1 MLTVPATHPV
11 RKQSPSTQ
19 QTYSFFSPRLP
30 LTVTKRR
37 IETDVGQL
45 PSANVFFLGRHVG
58 EDDGGGGDAALLEEA
73 EDVRLPL
80 SRETEQPEH
89 ALGHAAQNAG
99 PGFEDTWTGFVEL
112 IEVAENYAVLEM
124 KRRKEEWGG
133 KRECAEVG
141 YHGLRV
147 CRFSL
152 TYCTIPTEIRS

>member
-1 MLTVPATHPV
+1 M
-11 RKQSPSTQ
+11 
-19 QTYSFFSPRLP
+19 F
-30 LTVTKRR
+30 
-37 IETDVGQL
+37 
-45 PSANVFFLGRHVG
+45 
-58 EDDGGGGDAALLEEA
+58 EEA
-73 EDVRLPL
+73 EDVGLAL

-133 KRECAEVG
+133 KRDCVEVG

-147 CRFSL
+147 SSFDVLFQQKFDQKFRYPF
-152 TYCTIPTEIRS
+152 